1 MSFGTEKSL
10 KVMRNTGR
18 TTQMLTIEI
27 ATNDDKILK
36 ITHADAFWYD
46 SEDETYRVTNDLNDM
61 VISMPESIEDVEIDD
76 DMVFIPLSIVKLI
89 TVK

>member
-1 MSFGTEKSL
+1 
-10 KVMRNTGR
+10 
-18 TTQMLTIEI
+18 MLTIEI
-27 ATNDDKILK
+27 VTNDDKDLK

-61 VISMPESIEDVEIDD
+61 IISMPENIEDVEIND